1 MLLESD
7 VNVNDA
13 SITSSNKRENIGRI
27 PYNFSPLLF
36 ISNQSLICG
45 ILVKRVTRTLSM
57 SKSRA

>member
-13 SITSSNKRENIGRI
+13 SITSSNKRVNGARI
-27 PYNFSPLLF
+27 PYNFSPLLL
-36 ISNQSLICG
+36 ISNQSLICVL
-45 ILVKRVTRTLSM
+45 LVKRVTRTLSI